1 MIDYYSINQENFDE
15 TAFDNE
21 NHIEL
26 IRCLINRLMAS
37 NIRVVSDQTNTTL
50 KSLINSLKYIKSINK
65 KKSIE
70 KKVKNIFFRNKVR
83 KSRFKKI
90 DNLGEALSKFNL
102 YSGEIVFDENKLEDN
117 HNLLIERGN
126 DHIYEDQQRQAE
138 GLMFNELENNDPLVK
153 IMLGSTFLKF
163 GVFNFYDTITDT
175 HKNYHPRKNIA
186 QSINFYLKI
195 FFEANSEENNFFFN
209 NNDEKK
215 LIIFC
220 STKLQL
226 KDFEDE
232 SEYKQEIYTNLT
244 RYYKEE
250 LYPQEYINSFINEG
264 GRMSVYIFPRKF
276 ENEDNE
282 EREQLHERFI
292 TTANG
297 IFSLSK
303 DIDLF
308 SSNNGKFIP
317 KKVKFGY
324 HSDFHPFFRKAHDD
338 KFISQ
343 PYIVD
348 LDEID
353 IQNNYQ
359 N

>member
-1 MIDYYSINQENFDE
+1 MIDYYTINQENFDE

-26 IRCLINRLMAS
+26 IRCLINRLMVS
-37 NIRVVSDQTNTTL
+37 NIRVVSDETNTTL

-70 KKVKNIFFRNKVR
+70 KKIKNIFFRNKVR
-83 KSRFKKI
+83 KSRFEKI
-90 DNLGEALSKFNL
+90 DKLGEALSKYDL
-102 YSGEIVFDENKLEDN
+102 YSGEIVFDENKVEDN

-138 GLMFNELENNDPLVK
+138 GLMFNELENNNPLVK

-163 GVFNFYDTITDT
+163 GVFNFYDSI
-175 HKNYHPRKNIA
+175 KEYHLRKCISE
-186 QSINFYLKI
+186 SINFYLKI
-195 FFEANSEENNFFFN
+195 FFDANSEENNFFFK
-209 NNDEKK
+209 NNDAKK
-215 LIIFC
+215 FIIYC
-220 STKLQL
+220 STKLKL
-226 KDFEDE
+226 KNFEDE
-232 SEYKQEIYTNLT
+232 SKYKEEIYTNLV

-250 LYPQEYINSFINEG
+250 LYPQEYINNFINEG
-264 GRMSVYIFPRKF
+264 GQMSVYIFPRIF
-276 ENEDNE
+276 EDEDNE

-308 SSNNGKFIP
+308 RSKSGEFIP

-324 HSDFHPFFRKAHDD
+324 HSDFHPFSRKAQDN
-338 KFISQ
+338 KFVSQ

-348 LDEID
+348 LDEIE